1 MDINMRNL
9 YREEI
14 WKKFST
20 RSETICIGKK
30 HGRDF
35 PRKLGYFK
43 RENNTKIVAPMYK
56 LRNSFVGVEYHL
68 MRKLES
74 LFARILRVCMKFL

>member
-1 MDINMRNL
+1 MEEIFYEKRNNL
-9 YREEI
+9 YREET
-14 WKKFST
+14 WERFST
-20 RSETICIGKK
+20 KNR
-30 HGRDF
+30 R
-35 PRKLGYFK
+35 YFK

-74 LFARILRVCMKFL
+74 LFARILRVCTKFL

>member
-20 RSETICIGKK
+20 RSETICIGKE

-35 PRKLGYFK
+35 PRKLGDILK
-43 RENNTKIVAPMYK
+43 EKTT
-56 LRNSFVGVEYHL
+56 
-68 MRKLES
+68 RK
-74 LFARILRVCMKFL
+74 